1 MVVFY
6 VMKISRD
13 FKYVCLLAFVTF
25 NAILLGYVTNSDRT
39 IEALKAALPIS
50 NSTDQMVR
58 LQSVISNHSDDIKA
72 IRNSTSAQ
80 VQVLKSIAQ
89 GFAISSAQIMFAT
102 LAVFLLGVTLV
113 IYGLRLTLRG
123 AKQTSRYFKVIM
135 GALLS
140 PVIVIIMA
148 YQLGIA
154 FRAPLE
160 IYKIAPPLLII
171 SLLLWIPTGVILF
184 LLVAD
189 RKLMQHL
196 EHHQ

>member
-6 VMKISRD
+6 AMNRD
-13 FKYVCLLAFVTF
+13 FTYVCLLAFVTV
-25 NAILLGYVTNSDRT
+25 NAILLSYVTNSDRT
-39 IEALKAALPIS
+39 IGALKPALPLS

-80 VQVLKSIAQ
+80 IQVLKSIAQ
-89 GFAISSAQIMFAT
+89 GFAVSSAQIMFAT

-123 AKQTSRYFKVIM
+123 PKQTSRYFKAIM
-135 GALLS
+135 CALLS

-171 SLLLWIPTGVILF
+171 SLLLWIPTGVIIF

-196 EHHQ
+196 EQRQ